1 MSATLNFNPIKYY
14 SWKGKTFTQI
24 TASLQKN
31 AGTIG
36 VGSGSRKDANTN
48 LFKSR
53 PLKIYR
59 REIASQDAKPCSRNS
74 VKIDDLNMP
83 NGYIVN
89 PKQNSGLV
97 NTLDIHLTTNQYDR
111 ADAKCNTLATCMSQQ
126 ANARRR
132 VRSSG
137 MIRKDYEPLQ
147 NGSTV
152 AKLKYYTNTSQYLN
166 SRNMTYQQNQTIH
179 VKSGDINSVPGTP
192 SSASNVYSTNSV
204 NSCVPHNIYY
214 KPSNPQ
220 FAEQGA
226 VSSSSRILRKKFD
239 TITTVGSS
247 LSKHYGM
254 GLANA
259 LSSGVPYSG
268 FNLKDKMGYP
278 QKCTPAVTSTGQFV
292 KIMNSKICKV

>member
-1 MSATLNFNPIKYY
+1 MSATLNFNPVKYY
-14 SWKGKTFTQI
+14 SWKGKTFSQI
-24 TASLQKN
+24 TTSLQKN

-36 VGSGSRKDANTN
+36 ILSVTTKDANVN
-48 LFKSR
+48 LFNSR

-59 REIASQDAKPCSRNS
+59 RELATQTTIPCSRNS
-74 VKIDDLNMP
+74 VTIDELNMP

-89 PKQNSGLV
+89 PKNNSGLV
-97 NTLDIHLTTNQYDR
+97 NTLDINLTTNQYER
-111 ADAKCNTLATCMSQQ
+111 ADPKCNTLATCMSQQ

-137 MIRKDYEPLQ
+137 MIRKDYDPLQ
-147 NGSTV
+147 SGSTV

-204 NSCVPHNIYY
+204 NSCVQNIYY

-247 LSKHYGM
+247 FSKPYGM

-259 LSSGVPYSG
+259 LSYGVPYSG
-268 FNLKDKMGYP
+268 FNLKDKIGYP

-292 KIMNSKICKV
+292 KIQNSKICKV